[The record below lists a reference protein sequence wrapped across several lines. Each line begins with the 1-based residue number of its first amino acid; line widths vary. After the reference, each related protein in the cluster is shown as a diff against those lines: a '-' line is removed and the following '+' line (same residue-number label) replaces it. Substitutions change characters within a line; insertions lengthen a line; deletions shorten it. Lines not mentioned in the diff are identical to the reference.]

1 MEPQC
6 YVDGD
11 LADWDTGD
19 DDFAGCDVTALV
31 VYLPKMTRRDFE
43 TWNDWLEY
51 RAEARVTALLAAA
64 AGRGGRL
71 GVVDRDAEE
80 VAEQAVEARFGQN
93 FLEEFL
99 NDTAKVALEGVGAAF
114 RRTAS
119 TGVSVSPGA
128 AREAISIVP
137 AKSFRNEKAL
147 RGYLQEGKSNWR
159 PSVRLSLCVSL
170 DGRQE
175 AVEWAAWDLRRSL
188 SECGTI
194 TEWKQRGRQCSA
206 NGNVAMRTPRLVT
219 G

>member
-1 MEPQC
+1 MEAQC

-11 LADWDTGD
+11 LADWDTD
-19 DDFAGCDVTALV
+19 DDDLAGCDVTALV
-31 VYLPKMTRRDFE
+31 VYLPKMKRREFE
-43 TWNDWLEY
+43 TWSDWLEY

-80 VAEQAVEARFGQN
+80 VAEQAVAARFGEN
-93 FLEEFL
+93 FLEEFM
-99 NDTAKVALEGVGAAF
+99 NDTAKVALESVGAAF
-114 RRTAS
+114 DRTAS
-119 TGVSVSPGA
+119 RGVAVSPGT
-128 AREAISIVP
+128 AREAITIIP

-159 PSVRLSLCVSL
+159 PSVRLSLRVSL

-175 AVEWAAWDLRRSL
+175 AVEWAAWDLRKSL

-194 TEWKQRGRQCSA
+194 TDWKQRGRQCSA
-206 NGNVAMRTPRLVT
+206 NANASMRMPRLVA